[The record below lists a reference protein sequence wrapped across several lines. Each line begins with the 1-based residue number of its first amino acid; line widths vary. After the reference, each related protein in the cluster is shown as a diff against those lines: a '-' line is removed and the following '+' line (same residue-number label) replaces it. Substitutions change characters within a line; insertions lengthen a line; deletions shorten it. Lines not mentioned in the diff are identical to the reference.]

1 MESAED
7 VEQGRQALLS
17 LKPLLEERCFLA
29 PIVLELQGLSHFRQ
43 QVLRSLLTAHYKL
56 LKTHKPPVPYS
67 KMRG

>member
-17 LKPLLEERCFLA
+17 LKPFLEERSFLA

-43 QVLRSLLTAHYKL
+43 QVLRSLLTAYQL
-56 LKTHKPPVPYS
+56 VRTHKTPVPYS
-67 KMRG
+67 KVRK